1 VLRDDSLPLC
11 MPEGVHD
18 VKLGDPAESPVALTT
33 NSSKFRSWNSF
44 VSRDAMSFAA
54 GSMAGLASANSRGI
68 SGGRDGQGRPLFGS
82 NDPPRLIFSAGGKHL
97 NRNLT
102 IYQAVQHPLL
112 LDEDDERYTGDDFVP
127 SDRSRLWSD
136 LYTITYERAD
146 NQTDT
151 GSAGVL
157 NSTTTFKFTKAG
169 SMSNSDIDSSLQRV
183 SLPGSILHGELPCD
197 LGKNNSNY
205 DILSLLRVLE
215 GLNQL
220 APRLRVQAVTDSYA
234 EGRISDL
241 DELSATGIRISPE
254 EFINSKLTPK
264 LARQIQDAHA
274 LCSGSLPL
282 WCYQLMKACPF
293 LFPFETQRQYFY
305 STPFGLSRALYRL
318 QQQQGADGQG
328 SISEREARVGRLH
341 RHKVCLSCNRI
352 LESAVE
358 VMETYSSQNV
368 VLEVEYFGEVG
379 TGLGPTLEFYTL
391 LSRDLQK
398 VGLGMWRSISSSNKT
413 LMKVDGYEQKNRK
426 IKNITVLGSAGD
438 SDLIQAP
445 FGLFPQPWPPNADA
459 SDGSQ
464 FSKVVAYFRL
474 VGRVMAKA
482 LQDGRI
488 LNLPMSTAFY
498 KLMLGQEL
506 DLHDILSFNAELG
519 RSLQEFQALVDIHSL
534 DKYISSVVDA
544 TVRIGIASQMEAFRA
559 GFNQAETLVDH
570 IKFDHGYTAKS
581 PAIVNLLEIMGEFT
595 PEQQRAFCQ
604 FVTGAPQLPPGGLAV
619 LNPKLTIVRKE
630 IMWKKLLF
638 AISEGQGS
646 FDFS

>member
-1 VLRDDSLPLC
+1 MED
-11 MPEGVHD
+11 
-18 VKLGDPAESPVALTT
+18 
-33 NSSKFRSWNSF
+33 SSKFRSWNSF

-112 LDEDDERYTGDDFVP
+112 LDEDDERYTGDDFVS

-264 LARQIQDAHA
+264 LARQIQGA
-274 LCSGSLPL
+274 LAPCSRSLPS
-282 WCYQLMKACPF
+282 WYYQLTKACPF
-293 LFPFETQRQYFY
+293 LFPFEPDV
-305 STPFGLSRALYRL
+305 STSILL
-318 QQQQGADGQG
+318 QQQGADGQG
-328 SISEREARVGRLH
+328 SISEREVRVGSLH
-341 RHKVCLSCNRI
+341 RPKVCVSRNRI

-358 VMETYSSQNV
+358 VMEN
-368 VLEVEYFGEVG
+368 
-379 TGLGPTLEFYTL
+379 
-391 LSRDLQK
+391 
-398 VGLGMWRSISSSNKT
+398 
-413 LMKVDGYEQKNRK
+413 
-426 IKNITVLGSAGD
+426 
-438 SDLIQAP
+438 DLIQAP
-445 FGLFPQPWPPNADA
+445 FGLFPQPWPPNADPY
-459 SDGSQ
+459 DGSQ
-464 FSKVVAYFRL
+464 FSKVVAYFCL
-474 VGRVMAKA
+474 
-482 LQDGRI
+482 
-488 LNLPMSTAFY
+488 
-498 KLMLGQEL
+498 EL
-506 DLHDILSFNAELG
+506 DLPDILSFDADLG
-519 RSLQEFQALVDIHSL
+519 RNLQEFQALVCRKQHLESMGGHHKEIDDLRFRGASIGDLCLDFTLPGYRDYVLKPGEENVDIHNL

-544 TVRIGIASQMEAFRA
+544 TVRTGIARQMEAFRA